1 MGRRKIDELLI
12 SAFGWVPA
20 RVTLGV
26 LTFFGFV
33 NQFMVRVNLSVAIV
47 AMVHQNK
54 TVEEVQAQCIPRSQ
68 ATNTSRTFVVGTTEY
83 QANALTSMNNKEL
96 TQDEPADEGLAWDEV
111 TQGIVL
117 ASYYYGY
124 TITQIVGGR
133 LAELYGTRLVFG
145 GCIMGSGIITLF
157 TPIAARAHV
166 GAAIALRVLLGLTG
180 GVAWPS
186 MHALLARWIPPAER
200 PRFIAFAYFATTLSV
215 TFTLPLC
222 GLIIDG
228 RGWEAVFYTTGVL
241 SLTWCMFWFALMHD
255 TPAKHPRISREE
267 LEHIEMA
274 VAAGGSSK
282 KTGAAIPWR
291 HISTSMPVWAIIVCD
306 MGNTFGL
313 SIYLTQL
320 PTYMRNVLGFSIKKN
335 GLLSGLPFLCR
346 YVGGIISSTG
356 GEWLMSR
363 GFLSIVN
370 TRRIFSAV
378 AMLGPTVV
386 LVGVAYSGC
395 DPALTVSL
403 LCLSMFLNGAITTS
417 QLVNHTDVAPNFS
430 GTLFGISNTFAS
442 IASFISPVAVAAII
456 ENQQTMTQWQK
467 VFWMC
472 VPIYAAAEV
481 FYLAFCSGTVQPWNY
496 SGQHRRHA
504 HEEAERGGPEAT
516 ALQ

>member
-1 MGRRKIDELLI
+1 MGRRKIDEMLL
-12 SAFGWVPA
+12 SAFGWLPA
-20 RVTLGV
+20 RVALGM

-47 AMVHQNK
+47 AMVYQNK
-54 TVEEVQAQCIPRSQ
+54 TVEEVQAQCIKGSEG
-68 ATNTSRTFVVGTTEY
+68 TSANNSLLVGTTEY
-83 QANALTSMNNKEL
+83 QSNALTAMKDREL
-96 TQDEPADEGLAWDEV
+96 TQDAPVDESLAWDEV
-111 TQGIVL
+111 TQGVVL

-124 TITQIVGGR
+124 TITQILGGR

-145 GCIMGSGIITLF
+145 GCILGSGIITLF

-186 MHALLARWIPPAER
+186 MHALLSRWIPPLER
-200 PRFIAFAYFATTLSV
+200 PRFIAFAYLATTLSV

-222 GLIIDG
+222 GVIIDWH
-228 RGWEAVFYTTGVL
+228 GWEAVFYTTGVL
-241 SLTWCMFWFALMHD
+241 CLIWCMLWFALMHD
-255 TPAKHPRISREE
+255 SPGKHPRISREE
-267 LEHIEMA
+267 RELIEMS

-282 KTGAAIPWR
+282 RTGSGIPWR

-346 YVGGIISSTG
+346 YVGGIISSTVG
-356 GEWLMSR
+356 DWLLSR
-363 GFLSIVN
+363 GCLSIVN

-378 AMLGPTVV
+378 AMLGPTIV

-417 QLVNHTDVAPNFS
+417 QLVNHTDIAPNFS

-456 ENQQTMTQWQK
+456 ENQQTMTQWHK

-472 VPIYAAAEV
+472 VPIYAASAI

-496 SGQHRRHA
+496 AGQHRRHA
-504 HEEAERGGPEAT
+504 QEEAERDGPEAT

>member
-1 MGRRKIDELLI
+1 MGRRKIDEMLL

-20 RVTLGV
+20 RVALGM

-54 TVEEVQAQCIPRSQ
+54 TVEEVQAQC
-68 ATNTSRTFVVGTTEY
+68 V
-83 QANALTSMNNKEL
+83 
-96 TQDEPADEGLAWDEV
+96 
-111 TQGIVL
+111 
-117 ASYYYGY
+117 
-124 TITQIVGGR
+124 
-133 LAELYGTRLVFG
+133 
-145 GCIMGSGIITLF
+145 MGSLYI
-157 TPIAARAHV
+157 H
-166 GAAIALRVLLGLTG
+166 

-186 MHALLARWIPPAER
+186 MHALLSRWIPPIER
-200 PRFIAFAYFATTLSV
+200 PRFIAFAYLATTLSV

-222 GLIIDG
+222 GVIIDWH
-228 RGWEAVFYTTGVL
+228 GWEAVFYTTGVL
-241 SLTWCMFWFALMHD
+241 CLIWCLLWFALMHD
-255 TPAKHPRISREE
+255 SPGTHPRISHEE
-267 LEHIEMA
+267 REHIEMS

-282 KTGAAIPWR
+282 RTGSGIPWR
-291 HISTSMPVWAIIVCD
+291 PISTSMPVWAIIVCD

-346 YVGGIISSTG
+346 YVGGIISSTVG
-356 GEWLMSR
+356 DWLLSR
-363 GFLSIVN
+363 GCLSIVN

-417 QLVNHTDVAPNFS
+417 QLVNHTDIAPNFS

-456 ENQQTMTQWQK
+456 KNQQTMTQWHN

-472 VPIYAAAEV
+472 VPIYAACEI

-496 SGQHRRHA
+496 AGQHRRHA
-504 HEEAERGGPEAT
+504 QEEEAERDGPEAA